1 MAKYLISA
9 LSLLLFFMF
18 ITNATV
24 HFLSNHSSY
33 SASSPITNINFEQ
46 TDFVQDEIE
55 VIIKSTLFT
64 IFLNDDLE
72 NVDLSPVFL
81 LEFCME
87 LELNAY
93 HLN

>member
-24 HFLSNHSSY
+24 NILSEHSSY
-33 SASSPITNINFEQ
+33 SASSSITNNDLEQ
-46 TDFVQDEIE
+46 TDYVPDNIE
-55 VIIKSTLFT
+55 DIIISNFFT

-72 NVDLSPVFL
+72 NVDLPTDFL
-81 LEFCME
+81 LEFCIDFDV
-87 LELNAY
+87 NVY